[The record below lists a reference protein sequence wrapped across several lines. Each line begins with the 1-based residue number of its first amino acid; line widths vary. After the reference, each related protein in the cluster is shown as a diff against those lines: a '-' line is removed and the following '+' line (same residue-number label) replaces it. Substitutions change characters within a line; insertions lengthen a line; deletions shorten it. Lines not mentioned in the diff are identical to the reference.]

1 MNNSATSLDEY
12 AVEIM
17 MERILARWLADPKRL
32 SDIRE
37 SIFMAQ
43 LAQPRGSFD
52 WLKDEPDI
60 YSDKDIKESL

>member
-1 MNNSATSLDEY
+1 MSNSAIPLDEQ

-43 LAQPRGSFD
+43 LAQHGGSFD

-60 YSDKDIKESL
+60 YSDNDIEESL